1 MSSSSQPYLPVTFS
15 ELKSL
20 LEMDNIVEWPTYRFR
35 LLGEFQVSQED
46 NGTKTYFLK
55 NHPLDLVVC
64 AETRGKLFLLL
75 DFT

>member
-1 MSSSSQPYLPVTFS
+1 MSSSSQPYLPMTFS

-46 NGTKTYFLK
+46 IFG
-55 NHPLDLVVC
+55 VQQ
-64 AETRGKLFLLL
+64 ETLRRLPNEY
-75 DFT
+75 

>member
-1 MSSSSQPYLPVTFS
+1 MSNSQPYLPMTFS

-35 LLGEFQVSQED
+35 LLGEFQVSIED
-46 NGTKTYFLK
+46 DGRRTYFLK
-55 NHPLDLVVC
+55 NHQSDVVIC
-64 AETRGKLFLLL
+64 QETRGKLFLLL